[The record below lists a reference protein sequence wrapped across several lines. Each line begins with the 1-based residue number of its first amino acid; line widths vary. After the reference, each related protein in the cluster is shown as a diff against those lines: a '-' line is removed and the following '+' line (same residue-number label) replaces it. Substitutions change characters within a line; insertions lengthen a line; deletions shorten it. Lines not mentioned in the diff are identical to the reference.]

1 LHAAKSRHNRLLG
14 RLAAVK
20 TKRPIVELFGQHL
33 PEFQF
38 VGEKRPNLVFQHL
51 QPNGIYRCIGVQR
64 DGPSHGLAV
73 QVAATYN
80 AHWRGEPAYPLGIDT
95 GLTNLRLRTDTFDV
109 MQHWHF
115 YEPTPAGLQ
124 RALAEIHRQFVE
136 FVPPFFEHAERELLS
151 RCLLQ
156 LALVEARNIP
166 SAERVGLREAIDA
179 VQGRVDRL
187 EHPAFVRLRDR
198 LRAAW
203 SPDIPKEE
211 RQGTSRLAYDCLLFT
226 SA

>member
-1 LHAAKSRHNRLLG
+1 MN
-14 RLAAVK
+14 
-20 TKRPIVELFGQHL
+20 TKRPIVEFFAQHL

-38 VGEKRPNLVFQHL
+38 IGEKRPNLVFQHS
-51 QPNGIYRCIGVQR
+51 QPSGVHRCIALQR
-64 DGPSHGLAV
+64 DGASHGLAV

-80 AHWRGEPAYPLGIDT
+80 AQWRGESAYPLGIDT
-95 GLTNLRLRTDTFDV
+95 GLTNLRLRTNALDL
-109 MQHWHF
+109 MQQWHF
-115 YEPTPAGLQ
+115 YEPTPTGLQ
-124 RALAEIHRQFVE
+124 RTLTEIHRQFVE
-136 FVPPFFEHAERELLS
+136 LVPPFFEQAERQLLS
-151 RCLLQ
+151 RRLLQ
-156 LALVEARNIP
+156 LALVEARTIP
-166 SAERVGLREAIDA
+166 PAERAGLREAIDA
-179 VQGRVDRL
+179 VECRVDRL